1 MDRKDNRLDGGPQPE
16 VNRSPPDAQDED
28 PEEVSALLHG
38 EGDLQDTRCGIGPFK
53 PKWLQAFARTE
64 VYLIVYCIAGIAH
77 GMFFTYTVS
86 VISTIEKRFKLT
98 SKQTG
103 VILTGNDISQV
114 MLSLFL
120 SYYGNYGHR
129 PRWMAVGV
137 MCAAGSG
144 FGAALPHFLYGPGED
159 ALALAR
165 DASSSS
171 SSLEG
176 DNRTETH
183 AAGEQEL
190 CFSHPEENCGED
202 GGGGGAYMGAIILFF
217 CSQFFVGIA
226 VSIFYSIGV
235 TYLDDNINK
244 KAYPV
249 YCALSFMLRIL
260 GPVLGFFVGGK
271 CLSTWID
278 PKEVPALTTK
288 DPRWLGAWWIAVS
301 VRYLFIGSSLIF
313 SGSLLSLFPRKLP
326 VTLRREAKRVLRQ
339 TEKDRK
345 EGGDRGLQY
354 FASLA
359 KQSKEA
365 QERPTLPN
373 LKKAL
378 KRLFTNKIWVG
389 NLFNT
394 SVFVLASSGYWSFK
408 PKYLENQ
415 FRKSST
421 EANYFTGIISLV
433 SLVVGTSIGGTVLR
447 WAQPGPRFVTGY
459 NIFITL
465 LIVCCYITLM
475 FIGCP
480 KLQIVGPVE
489 GSPIPAC
496 SSTCG
501 CSAKYSP
508 VCSEDQ
514 TTLFY
519 SPCYAGCT
527 VANASAS
534 PITYTN
540 CRCVTNSTMQ
550 DDYAPQ
556 NTTAFGTVTSGYCP
570 EPCSTF
576 FYYILLECIVK
587 TVASTGRVG
596 NSLINL
602 RSVSDEDKGLALG
615 LLTVF
620 TSLFGFSPGPVIMG
634 AIIDSA
640 CLVWDTSCGKTGN
653 CWLYDSDKF
662 RTIIHL
668 VPAVLVLVSVLG
680 DFVVFH
686 YSRRMDL
693 YGDREDQIQLERARR
708 VVGESA
714 VVCKSQNLGPAVDT

>member
-1 MDRKDNRLDGGPQPE
+1 MDQKGNLLDSGPQPKI
-16 VNRSPPDAQDED
+16 NRSPTDAKYED
-28 PEEVSALLHG
+28 QEEVSALLHD

-64 VYLIVYCIAGIAH
+64 VYLIVYCIAGIVH

-103 VILTGNDISQV
+103 AILTGNDISQV

-137 MCAAGSG
+137 MCAAASG

-159 ALALAR
+159 ALALTRPAVSS
-165 DASSSS
+165 ASSSAF
-171 SSLEG
+171 SLDG
-176 DNRTETH
+176 DNGTETH
-183 AAGEQEL
+183 AVGDQEL
-190 CFSHPEENCGED
+190 CFSHPEENCGVD
-202 GGGGGAYMGAIILFF
+202 GGGGGGAYMGAIILFF

-244 KAYPV
+244 KTYPV
-249 YCALSFMLRIL
+249 YCSVSFMLRIL

-288 DPRWLGAWWIAVS
+288 DPRWLGAWWIG
-301 VRYLFIGSSLIF
+301 YLFIGSGLIF
-313 SGSLLSLFPRKLP
+313 SGSLLFLFPRKLP

-339 TEKDRK
+339 AEKDRK
-345 EGGDRGLQY
+345 EGGDRGLTY

-394 SVFVLASSGYWSFK
+394 TVFVLASSGYWSFK

-421 EANYFTGIISLV
+421 EANYYTGITSLV

-465 LIVCCYITLM
+465 LFVGCYVTLM

-496 SSTCG
+496 SSPCG

-508 VCSEDQ
+508 VCSQDQ

-534 PITYTN
+534 PIIYTN

-550 DDYAPQ
+550 DDYATK
-556 NTTAFGTVTSGYCP
+556 NSTGFGTVTSGYCP
-570 EPCSTF
+570 EPCNHF
-576 FYYILLECIVK
+576 IYYIILQCIVK
-587 TVASTGRVG
+587 TIASTGRVG
-596 NSLINL
+596 SSLINL
-602 RSVSDEDKGLALG
+602 RCEQEGDK
-615 LLTVF
+615 
-620 TSLFGFSPGPVIMG
+620 M
-634 AIIDSA
+634 
-640 CLVWDTSCGKTGN
+640 
-653 CWLYDSDKF
+653 
-662 RTIIHL
+662 
-668 VPAVLVLVSVLG
+668 
-680 DFVVFH
+680 
-686 YSRRMDL
+686 
-693 YGDREDQIQLERARR
+693 
-708 VVGESA
+708 VVGTRGD
-714 VVCKSQNLGPAVDT
+714 K

>member
-1 MDRKDNRLDGGPQPE
+1 MDQKSNLVDTEPKPTINSSDTKAKEQ
-16 VNRSPPDAQDED
+16 
-28 PEEVSALLHG
+28 EEVGQLLHD
-38 EGDLQDTRCGIGPFK
+38 EEDVKDTRCGIGSFK
-53 PKWLQAFARTE
+53 PNWLQVLARKE
-64 VYLIVYCIAGIAH
+64 VYLMVYCLVGMVQ

-103 VILTGNDISQV
+103 AILTGNDISQV

-120 SYYGNYGHR
+120 GYYGNYGHR

-137 MCAAGSG
+137 MCAAASG

-159 ALALAR
+159 ALALTRPAVSS
-165 DASSSS
+165 ASSSAF
-171 SSLEG
+171 SLDG
-176 DNRTETH
+176 DNGTETH
-183 AAGEQEL
+183 AVGEQEL
-190 CFSHPEENCGED
+190 CFSHPEENCGAD
-202 GGGGGAYMGAIILFF
+202 GGGGGGAYMGAIILFF
-217 CSQFFVGIA
+217 FSQFFVGIA
-226 VSIFYSIGV
+226 ISIFYSIGV
-235 TYLDDNINK
+235 TYLDDNISK
-244 KAYPV
+244 KTYPV
-249 YCALSFMLRIL
+249 YYSVSFMLRIL

-288 DPRWLGAWWIAVS
+288 DPRWLGAWWIG
-301 VRYLFIGSSLIF
+301 YLFIGSGLIF
-313 SGSLLSLFPRKLP
+313 SGSLLFLFPRKLP
-326 VTLRREAKRVLRQ
+326 ATLRREAKRVLRQ
-339 TEKDRK
+339 AEKDRK
-345 EGGDRGLQY
+345 EGGDRGLTY

-394 SVFVLASSGYWSFK
+394 TVYVLAASGYWNFK

-421 EANYFTGIISLV
+421 EANYYTGIASLV
-433 SLVVGTSIGGTVLR
+433 SLVLGTGLGGAVLR

-465 LIVCCYITLM
+465 LYVCSYVSLM

-480 KLQIVGPVE
+480 KLQVIGPVE

-508 VCSEDQ
+508 VCSQDQ

-534 PITYTN
+534 PIVYSN
-540 CRCVTNSTMQ
+540 CRCITNATIQ
-550 DDYAPQ
+550 DDYSAQ
-556 NTTAFGTVTSGYCP
+556 NSTLFGTATSGYCP
-570 EPCSTF
+570 EPCSNF
-576 FYYILLECIVK
+576 FKYIIIQCIVK
-587 TVASTGRVG
+587 TIASTGRVG
-596 NSLINL
+596 SSLIHL

-620 TSLFGFSPGPVIMG
+620 ISFFGFIPAPIMMG

-640 CLVWDTSCGKTGN
+640 CLVWDSSCGKTGN

-662 RTIIHL
+662 RTILHL
-668 VPAVLVLVSVLG
+668 VPAVFVFISVFG
-680 DFVVFH
+680 DIVVFY
-686 YSRRMDL
+686 YSRQLDL
-693 YGDREDQIQLERARR
+693 YGDREDQVQLERSRR
-708 VVGESA
+708 LVGGSA
-714 VVCKSQNLGPAVDT
+714 TLSKSQNLDPPAQI